1 MVFVRDQSGRSFV
14 DYRGSCVL
22 NQELMKLGG
31 ATDSYSYK
39 MFIQRNASKLIDLNR
54 EKASKV
60 GFKKCSC
67 KKSQ

>member
-1 MVFVRDQSGRSFV
+1 MVFVRDQSGRSFT
-14 DYRGSCVL
+14 DFRASCVL

-31 ATDSYSYK
+31 ATDSYQYK
-39 MFIQRNASKLIDLNR
+39 MFIQRNASKIMEADR
-54 EKASKV
+54 ARSSTV